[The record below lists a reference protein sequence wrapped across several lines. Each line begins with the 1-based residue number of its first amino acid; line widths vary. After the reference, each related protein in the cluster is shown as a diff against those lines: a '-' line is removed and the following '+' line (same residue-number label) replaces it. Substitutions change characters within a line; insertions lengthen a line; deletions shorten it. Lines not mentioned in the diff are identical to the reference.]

1 MASTGPST
9 SPLTAHVRYVRGSD
23 AITLKFPLLGVE
35 RQLVRQPTEE
45 LSRILVRIDRLLHP
59 PMTKQQFKQGKKT
72 KLKQVHEA
80 LGKATTTIELRDR
93 DGAPLS
99 PTLPLGDV
107 LPRAMTL
114 QIQDDVYA
122 IVLNEPALLALS
134 VTEFDLV
141 VGVPIVPTVELEFCT
156 QTECQWM
163 WTRVSSTSERTVVG
177 AAFVYTPTSD
187 DVGCRLEVNCIA
199 PTGASLATTT
209 TGNVVPTPDRSAF
222 AARLAHPAP
231 DTDDASAFRIMSYNI
246 LYAKYARADRAY
258 NRMYPYAQPG
268 ILFDKYRLPL
278 IALEMLETRADLICA
293 QEMGHGVFHSYF
305 LPLLRA
311 HGFDGHYAGKAGTT
325 PEGCAV
331 LYNTA
336 KWQLVEATVVGFADA
351 LKDIESTSPLQHF
364 LSAHPQVALAVG
376 TVPSVAQVLL
386 LRQVHGA
393 GIVLVA
399 NTHLFFRHDADAVRL
414 VQTVLMT
421 RFLEQKKADIEARDG
436 VPVSVVIT
444 GDLNAL
450 PDAIPAQFLL
460 RGAVGS
466 DHRHWQEAAAF
477 QWSAEEG
484 STPTPWPDTMP
495 ETLAHDLSLG
505 SACGSP
511 EFTHFV
517 KNHEFTFIGT
527 LDHILVDT
535 ETLTPTSHL
544 PFFSLDVAGHEKSL
558 PSSVFP
564 SDHISLVADVRF
576 HTSPS
581 TLK

>member
-1 MASTGPST
+1 MASMGPST
-9 SPLTAHVRYVRGSD
+9 STLTAHVRYVCGSD
-23 AITLKFPLLGVE
+23 AITLRFPLLGVE

-59 PMTKQQFKQGKKT
+59 PMSKQQFKQGKKT

-80 LGKATTTIELRDR
+80 LGKATTSIAFCDR

-99 PTLPLGDV
+99 PTLPLCDV
-107 LPRAMTL
+107 LPCAATL
-114 QIQDDVYA
+114 QIQDDTYA
-122 IVLNEPALLALS
+122 IVLNEPALLALH
-134 VTEFDLV
+134 VTEYDLV
-141 VGVPIVPTVELEFCT
+141 VGVPIVPTVDLEFCDRT
-156 QTECQWM
+156 ACQWT
-163 WTRVSSTSERTVVG
+163 WTRVSTTNEHVVVG
-177 AAFVYTPTSD
+177 SSFVYTPTSD
-187 DVGCRLEVNCIA
+187 DVGHRLQVTCKA
-199 PTGASLATTT
+199 PTSASLSTTT

-231 DTDDASAFRIMSYNI
+231 DADDAFRIMSYNI

-258 NRMYPYAQPG
+258 NRMYPHAQPG

-278 IALEMLETRADLICA
+278 IALEMLETGADLICA
-293 QEMGHGVFHSYF
+293 QEMGHGVFHAYF

-331 LYNTA
+331 FFNTA
-336 KWQLVEATVVGFADA
+336 KWQLQDATVVGFANA
-351 LKDIESTSPLQHF
+351 LKEIDATSPLQHF
-364 LSAHPQVALAVG
+364 LNAHPQVALAVS

-386 LRQVHGA
+386 LRHVHGA
-393 GIVLVA
+393 RTVLVA

-421 RFLEQKKADIEARDG
+421 RFLEQKKADVEARDG

-460 RGAVGS
+460 RGSIGS

-477 QWSAEEG
+477 QWSADEVM
-484 STPTPWPDTMP
+484 TPTPWPETMP
-495 ETLAHDLSLG
+495 EALTHKLSLG

-576 HTSPS
+576 HTPPS
-581 TLK
+581 Q